1 MTEEPNNNN
10 NAPSD
15 EKKSS
20 KTSYL
25 QLSSLGLNYIERQQK
40 YLWISLLWPLITIIL
55 QIFNT
60 IFLFNLQNNP
70 SGFQPNQPYQPN
82 QPNQFH
88 QIHIGPIDQI
98 TPSIILIILCII
110 ALIKFISLLS
120 LRKKVIVYRL
130 QQSTDN
136 STSETFNDDENE
148 VSPKHPDTTMASLF
162 YNLADHMDLI
172 QKISILFYIGCAIF
186 IEWYLRFFPFLF
198 LAFPR
203 PNIDFNTIMF
213 YVNFIDVLG
222 LAIYLIPDIRQ
233 FVHWHRKLK
242 KLHDYEHQVYK
253 EFEH

>member
-1 MTEEPNNNN
+1 M
-10 NAPSD
+10 SG
-15 EKKSS
+15 SS
-20 KTSYL
+20 KSTRNRITQKEEKNDDRRKNLIIITMHLRMKRKAVKPLIYNYL
-25 QLSSLGLNYIERQQK
+25 SLGLNYIERQQK
-40 YLWISLLWPLITIIL
+40 YLWIHLLWPLITIIL

-148 VSPKHPDTTMASLF
+148 VFS
-162 YNLADHMDLI
+162 
-172 QKISILFYIGCAIF
+172 
-186 IEWYLRFFPFLF
+186 
-198 LAFPR
+198 
-203 PNIDFNTIMF
+203 
-213 YVNFIDVLG
+213 
-222 LAIYLIPDIRQ
+222 
-233 FVHWHRKLK
+233 
-242 KLHDYEHQVYK
+242 
-253 EFEH
+253 